1 MHSISRLFVLKKEK
15 VRPGD
20 VKGEIITMKRANE
33 SRRKLK
39 NKLKAISNQSSKYRI
54 NTPSRRKLTLIDR
67 NIGKSNTETN
77 ENSMRFIN
85 QSSGIRKFQIS
96 KEDVNNKEV
105 EFVNYTNNK
114 KSLPVSRRK
123 NDILKISGRNFDN
136 PEKKE
141 SLKQFQIK
149 NRNNSNNKTLQVKD
163 SYGTDDEE
171 ISEPKNKGFNPIE
184 EIDSDGEDSDF
195 MNFEVQNQP
204 KYKETGFMKNK
215 KNIPLNVE
223 SKMTL
228 DEEGQAKQ
236 ESNYE
241 INLNILNPNLSQKNK
256 SMTSIDGKGK
266 DNEEKTN
273 MEDDGK
279 QNLNKNI
286 NVPYINDFQ
295 IESGKFLNIDSLEN
309 SGYVNKNQNQKI
321 EEKNDNVPKFNFK
334 KKMYSDFSKKKKKA
348 FKEKQDLKK
357 FI

>member
-1 MHSISRLFVLKKEK
+1 
-15 VRPGD
+15 
-20 VKGEIITMKRANE
+20 
-33 SRRKLK
+33 
-39 NKLKAISNQSSKYRI
+39 
-54 NTPSRRKLTLIDR
+54 
-67 NIGKSNTETN
+67 
-77 ENSMRFIN
+77 MRFIN

-136 PEKKE
+136 PETKE

-215 KNIPLNVE
+215 RIFP
-223 SKMTL
+223 
-228 DEEGQAKQ
+228 
-236 ESNYE
+236 
-241 INLNILNPNLSQKNK
+241 
-256 SMTSIDGKGK
+256 
-266 DNEEKTN
+266 
-273 MEDDGK
+273 
-279 QNLNKNI
+279 
-286 NVPYINDFQ
+286 
-295 IESGKFLNIDSLEN
+295 
-309 SGYVNKNQNQKI
+309 
-321 EEKNDNVPKFNFK
+321 
-334 KKMYSDFSKKKKKA
+334 
-348 FKEKQDLKK
+348 
-357 FI
+357 